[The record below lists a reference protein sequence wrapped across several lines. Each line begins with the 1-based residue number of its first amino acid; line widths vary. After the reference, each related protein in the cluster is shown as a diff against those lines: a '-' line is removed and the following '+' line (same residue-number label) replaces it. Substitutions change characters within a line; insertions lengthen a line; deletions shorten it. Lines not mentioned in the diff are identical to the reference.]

1 MSDFFKKI
9 KQYLAYPEM
18 KILWLFLFLV
28 SLIVIIDVIY
38 LEEIFWILVS
48 IIILASIGTVIAVNS
63 IRTARLTERLR
74 LEKARLDTI
83 ISSMDDGVLVYDQDF
98 RILLFNPA
106 AASIFGIPAQEAIGQ
121 QLSPESV
128 KNEKLKELAMTVF
141 QSLAPQVVR
150 QTAEG
155 VYPQIVD
162 LSFTDPEQEL
172 RVTTDRVLNSQGQ
185 VTGFLKIIRD
195 RTREIGLLKSKSEF
209 IAVAA
214 HQLRTPLSAVSWT
227 FESLKKDTLNDNQKE
242 LADTGI
248 AASNNLLKIVE
259 DLLNVSTIEEG
270 KFGYNFQEIGLIGF
284 IQGAVDSVSPVAR
297 EYQVKVFMEPFPE
310 GEIAVTMDPEKI
322 GLVMANLLEN
332 AIKYNVA
339 NGQVVVSIERRNDGP
354 FMQVNVS
361 DTGMGI
367 SEEARQKLFTKFFR
381 AENAITK
388 ETAGSG
394 LGLYIVKNIIK
405 RHGGQIWVDSEVGR
419 GTTFHFTIP
428 TDSRLIPPKEIGFME

>member
-1 MSDFFKKI
+1 MDFFKKI

-28 SLIVIIDVIY
+28 SLIAIIDLIY
-38 LEEIFWILVS
+38 LEVFWLLVS
-48 IIILASIGTVIAVNS
+48 IVILLSAGGIIAFNS
-63 IRTARLTERLR
+63 IRTAKLTERLQM
-74 LEKARLDTI
+74 EKARLDTI
-83 ISSMDDGVLVYDQDF
+83 IASMGDGVMVYDQDF

-106 AASIFGIPAQEAIGQ
+106 AASIFGITVQEAIGQ

-128 KNEKLKELAMTVF
+128 KNEKLKGLAMTVF

-162 LSFTDPEQEL
+162 LSFTDPEQDL

-227 FESLKKDTLNDNQKE
+227 FESLKKDTLDDNQKE
-242 LADTGI
+242 LVDTGI

-284 IQGAVDSVSPVAR
+284 IQGAVDSVSLVAR
-297 EYQVKVFMEPFPE
+297 EYQVKVFMEPFTE
-310 GEIAVTMDPEKI
+310 GEVTVTMDPEKI

-339 NGQVVVSIERRNDGP
+339 NGQVVVSVERRNDSP
-354 FMQVNVS
+354 FMQINVS

-367 SEEARQKLFTKFFR
+367 SEDARQKLFTKFFR
-381 AENAITK
+381 AENAATK
-388 ETAGSG
+388 ETTGSG

-428 TDSRLIPPKEIGFME
+428 TDLSLIPPKEVGFVE

>member
-1 MSDFFKKI
+1 MTDFLKKL
-9 KQYLAYPEM
+9 KQYFVYPEM
-18 KILWLFLFLV
+18 RILWLFLFLV

-106 AASIFGIPAQEAIGQ
+106 AGSIFGISAQEAIGQ

-141 QSLAPQVVR
+141 QSLAPQVIR

-172 RVTTDRVLNSQGQ
+172 RVTTDRVLNSHGQ

-227 FESLKKDTLNDNQKE
+227 FESFKKDTLDDNQKE
-242 LADTGI
+242 LVDTGI

-284 IQGAVDSVSPVAR
+284 IQGAVDSVSLVAR
-297 EYQVKVFMEPFPE
+297 EYQVKVFMEPFTE
-310 GEIAVTMDPEKI
+310 GEVTVTMDSEKI
-322 GLVMANLLEN
+322 GLVMSNLLEN

-339 NGQVVVSIERRNDGP
+339 NGQVVVSIERRSDGP
-354 FMQVNVS
+354 FMQINVA

-381 AENAITK
+381 AENAVTK

-428 TDSRLIPPKEIGFME
+428 ADSRLIPPKEIGFVE